1 MKNENEFNADELLA
15 RVEAF
20 AKHTTGE
27 KKMTLRTV
35 ELPLPEPLAP
45 MAARQVAALRQ
56 RLGVSQAVFA
66 ILLNVPKS
74 TAISWERG
82 VRQPSGA
89 ALKLLRLADNRPG
102 VLLETDAVPAGK

>member
-1 MKNENEFNADELLA
+1 MKNENDFNADELLA

-20 AKHTTGE
+20 AAHSTGE

-45 MAARQVAALRQ
+45 MAARQVAALRR
-56 RLGVSQAVFA
+56 RLCVSQAVFA
-66 ILLNVPKS
+66 LLLNVPKS

-82 VRQPSGA
+82 VRRPSGA
-89 ALKLLRLADNRPG
+89 ALKLLRLAESRPE
-102 VLLETDAVPAGK
+102 VLLETDALPVGK